1 MAQMITLIYYYIPQD
16 LDDPENPN
24 AYGYGKSISIN

>member
-1 MAQMITLIYYYIPQD
+1 MNQNFCLIYYYVPQD

-24 AYGYGKSISIN
+24 AYGYDNNY